1 MLIDLTSWMEGAL
14 TKRVDPAVL
23 RADDETARR
32 NKAVMDEVREFA
44 DELNAVIVGS
54 AGKAA

>member
-1 MLIDLTSWMEGAL
+1 
-14 TKRVDPAVL
+14 
-23 RADDETARR
+23 
-32 NKAVMDEVREFA
+32 VMDEVREFA